1 MTARPLDVSH
11 RVVDNLEQLRHDID
25 ALIDTAARRPGT
37 DARGE
42 LVDVHHQ
49 LRLLGQHLNTALA
62 ATTPPALSRE
72 LPWTS
77 G

>member
-1 MTARPLDVSH
+1 MTTRPIDASR
-11 RVVDNLEQLRHDID
+11 RVGDSLEQLRQHIDI
-25 ALIDTAARRPGT
+25 LIDTAASQPGI

-62 ATTPPALSRE
+62 ATTPQALSRE

>member
-1 MTARPLDVSH
+1 MTTRP
-11 RVVDNLEQLRHDID
+11 VDACHGVGDSLERLRHHID
-25 ALIDTAARRPGT
+25 SLIDTAARRPGT